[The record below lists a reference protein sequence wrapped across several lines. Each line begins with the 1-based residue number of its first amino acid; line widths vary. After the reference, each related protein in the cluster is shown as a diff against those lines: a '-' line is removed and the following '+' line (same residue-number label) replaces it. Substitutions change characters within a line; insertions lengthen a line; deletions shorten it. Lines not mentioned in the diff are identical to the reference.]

1 MDIDKVQRI
10 KDSLKYYEDLKSLRE
25 REDLDSLS
33 DFFRSMA
40 IRPTSEELEK
50 PVEVTEEPKPV
61 VSVEEIAKTNTEPLS
76 SEKPDNLFN
85 TFRNYLSSVLASN
98 EQQQLDDTIASQV
111 QPDPI
116 PATPETVKNMVEL
129 ERTLTGLT
137 KATPTLL
144 KEQIKNA
151 IPVNLIT
158 QEELDK
164 QTSMI
169 NRGETEPVVTEQ
181 SSPVKSSDKVAATPD
196 VKKDVEEKKQKDKEK
211 SKAETI
217 GTTYTSSSLYDSLK
231 SPDEKIFNA
240 AAKYLYDKGIIRTEW
255 GDQKPLFD
263 FVRYHSGG
271 NSSAFGPGQIVYST
285 AQKMLDKGFIK
296 DKETKQFAKKM
307 IAAQKIFKNMIDN
320 RNKYQ
325 EYLPKKAVNT
335 KGAREEKWLETLG
348 ITEEEFLK
356 YVKQGYFLPSNHHL
370 SKQRRKDK
378 LMTGI
383 PLKIL
388 GDNYEKN
395 YFNLYKVVLKEKL
408 SRAED
413 LDSLLKLY
421 HGSTNDALNKAY
433 SNKTQGFLNLS
444 TKQSGGMIE
453 SDPYKRQP
461 RFI

>member
-1 MDIDKVQRI
+1 MDRDEVQRI
-10 KDSLKYYEDLKSLRE
+10 KDSLKYFEDLKSLRE

-33 DFFRSMA
+33 DFFRSMV
-40 IRPTSEELEK
+40 IRPTSKELEK

-98 EQQQLDDTIASQV
+98 KQQQLDDTIASQV

-116 PATPETVKNMVEL
+116 PATPETVNNMVEL

-181 SSPVKSSDKVAATPD
+181 SQPVESSDEVVVAPD
-196 VKKDVEEKKQKDKEK
+196 VKEDVKEDNLSGPDYPQKKYQ
-211 SKAETI
+211 STI
-217 GTTYTSSSLYDSLK
+217 LTPTDTSRYYNNPSELYEGIKNND
-231 SPDEKIFNA
+231 DRIYN
-240 AAKYLYDKGIIRTEW
+240 YLYQGIAKKEW
-255 GDQKPLFD
+255 ANQKPIFD
-263 FVRYHSGG
+263 FVAISKKDKGKKT
-271 NSSAFGPGQIVYST
+271 SSAFGPVQIVGNTVRDAMTRMKEGSEEYNFANRLQA
-285 AQKMLDKGFIK
+285 AQNLFINLSNGYKKRGNFDANKAANTKKGAKALNILGISA
-296 DKETKQFAKKM
+296 KQFK
-307 IAAQKIFKNMIDN
+307 
-320 RNKYQ
+320 
-325 EYLPKKAVNT
+325 EYVDD
-335 KGAREEKWLETLG
+335 
-348 ITEEEFLK
+348 
-356 YVKQGYFLPSNHHL
+356 GYFLPSNQPN
-370 SKQRRKDK
+370 SKG
-378 LMTGI
+378 L
-383 PLKIL
+383 PPKIL

-395 YFNLYKVVLKEKL
+395 YYKLFKNVL
-408 SRAED
+408 
-413 LDSLLKLY
+413 
-421 HGSTNDALNKAY
+421 LNKASGDTTSLEETLQKY
-433 SNKTQGFLNLS
+433 HGHPTDKNQNKTYQKDVFKNLNVL

-453 SDPYKRQP
+453 SDPYKKQP